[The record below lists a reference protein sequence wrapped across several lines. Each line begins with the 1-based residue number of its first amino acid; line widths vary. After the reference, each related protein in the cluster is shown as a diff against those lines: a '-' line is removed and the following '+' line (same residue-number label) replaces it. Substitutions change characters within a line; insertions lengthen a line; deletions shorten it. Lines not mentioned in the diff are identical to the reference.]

1 VGRRGEALRYLPL
14 GLDVRGRT
22 CLVVGGGPVGTR
34 KVHNLL
40 QAGAAVILVAP
51 EASRELGELGESGAV
66 RWLREPFQDHHLQGV
81 FLVVAATDDDAL
93 NARLAREAGKRGILV
108 CDASSAER
116 SQVIFGALHQGEG
129 FTVAVFTHGRD
140 PSRSREIRDRIA
152 SWLGNRKG

>member
-1 VGRRGEALRYLPL
+1 MVA
-14 GLDVRGRT
+14 
-22 CLVVGGGPVGTR
+22 GGGPVGTR

-40 QAGAAVILVAP
+40 RAGAAVTLVAP
-51 EASRELGELGESGAV
+51 EATRELEELAESGAV
-66 RWLREPFQDHHLQGV
+66 RWLRESFQDHHLHGV

-93 NARLAREAGKRGILV
+93 NARLSREAGERGILV

-129 FTVAVFTHGRD
+129 FTVAVFTHGRN

-152 SWLGNRKG
+152 SWLLHNEG

>member
-1 VGRRGEALRYLPL
+1 MVA
-14 GLDVRGRT
+14 
-22 CLVVGGGPVGTR
+22 GGGPVGTR

-40 QAGAAVILVAP
+40 RAGAAVTLVAP
-51 EASRELGELGESGAV
+51 EATRELEELAESGAV
-66 RWLREPFQDHHLQGV
+66 RWLRESFQDHHLPGV

-93 NARLAREAGKRGILV
+93 NARLSREAGERGILV

-129 FTVAVFTHGRD
+129 FTVAVFTHGRN

-152 SWLGNRKG
+152 SWLLHNE